1 MALNDLAVTPPGGP
15 VRDRASRVR
24 RLVAAWSAPAC
35 YLVLACLA
43 YWPISPLD
51 SHHLITWSPDPQQ
64 QTWYLAWPPFAL
76 THGLN
81 PFFTTYLQAPKGG
94 NLAASTSMP
103 LLGLLGSPVTLLAGP
118 LATFNLML
126 RLALAA
132 SGTSMFFVLRRY
144 TSWWPA
150 AFGGGLLFEFS
161 AYMVGQGHKHIFLV
175 FVPLVLLLIPLLDDW
190 LVSLRRTPLGSG
202 ILVGLAMGL
211 QYLISPEIFLAAAV
225 FATAGLLFLAARHP
239 AAAWQ
244 RLGVLARGLAASV
257 PVFLLVAGYA
267 IWMFLAGP
275 GHPTGS
281 PHNLRDLIT
290 YHGDVL
296 SAIVPTS
303 NQLFAPHVLSRIGN
317 TTVRTSTVENGLYL
331 GVPLLVLLCYLAV
344 RFRRTGIV
352 AVSAVVGV
360 AAFVLSLGP
369 KLAVYHKVLLH
380 PMPFSVLLHLPVL
393 RDLEAVRF
401 SLFVQLAA
409 AVILGVGL
417 DRVRASGWR
426 AGVADRALPGDRGAL
441 PGDRGALPGDRGA
454 LPGDRGA
461 LPGARGAEPGG
472 DRHAVATQPITGP
485 LAAEPLAVGSHAAEP
500 PPAERQAA
508 GLVRPL
514 VVAAVGVAVLLPV
527 VPRLPIHSAL
537 AAVPTFFTGRSVHVV
552 PQGAVAL
559 TFPFDLRPNNDA
571 MVWQAV
577 SGMRFRILGGDVYVR
592 LPAGV
597 APYQAKP
604 PGGPVMS
611 ALLLAGTKRGGKPPP
626 ADQQTLTAIR
636 QLCVHRHVEVIL
648 VRPTAPE
655 GRAVAALI
663 SRALGAQPLVTGQLN
678 IWLNVQ
684 RDLRRTP

>member
-1 MALNDLAVTPPGGP
+1 MRNGRRFPDPMALNDLAVTPAGGP
-15 VRDRASRVR
+15 VRDRPSRVR

-35 YLVLACLA
+35 YLLLAFLA

-51 SHHLITWSPDPQQ
+51 SHHLISWSPDPQQ

-81 PFFTTYLQAPKGG
+81 PFFTTYLQVPKGG

-103 LLGLLGSPVTLLAGP
+103 LLGLLGWPVTLLAGP

-244 RLGVLARGLAASV
+244 RLGVLARGLVASI

-275 GHPTGS
+275 NHPQGS

-303 NQLFAPHVLSRIGN
+303 NQLFAPHVLSRIGD
-317 TTVRTSTVENGLYL
+317 TAVRSSTVENGLYL
-331 GVPLLVLLCYLAV
+331 GVPLLILVCYLAV

-369 KLAVYHKVLLH
+369 KLALYHKVLLH

-401 SLFVQLAA
+401 SLFVQLTA
-409 AVILGVGL
+409 AVIFGVGL

-426 AGVADRALPGDRGAL
+426 AGVADRALPGDRGAQ
-441 PGDRGALPGDRGA
+441 
-454 LPGDRGA
+454 
-461 LPGARGAEPGG
+461 PGG

-485 LAAEPLAVGSHAAEP
+485 LTAGPLAVGSHAAAP

-514 VVAAVGVAVLLPV
+514 LVAAVGVAAILPV

-537 AAVPTFFTGRSVHVV
+537 APVPAFFTGRSVHVV
-552 PQGAVAL
+552 PPGAVAL

-626 ADQQTLTAIR
+626 GDQQTLTAIR

-663 SRALGAQPLVTGQLN
+663 NRALETKPLVAGQLN